1 MKLLTTLSALFII
14 GGSLGWILEL
24 CYRRAA
30 HGKWINPGFLTG
42 PCLPLYGSGVLL
54 LYGFCS
60 LDLSFIKSDALRKI
74 VLILILAVVLTGIEY
89 VTGIVFT
96 TVFHVKLWDYS
107 SRPGNIQG
115 IICPLFSLIWGL
127 IGAAYALF
135 IHPYLV
141 SFIDW
146 LSLNP
151 IYNFFFG
158 IYLGVLIVD
167 VFYSF
172 HLVRKIKAFADE
184 QQLLVRYE
192 SLKLSIAERAE
203 KIKAKRNFAFAFRSP
218 VSLREE
224 FESYLES
231 LKEKGIKP
239 LKIRK
244 K

>member
-1 MKLLTTLSALFII
+1 M
-14 GGSLGWILEL
+14 
-24 CYRRAA
+24 
-30 HGKWINPGFLTG
+30 
-42 PCLPLYGSGVLL
+42 
-54 LYGFCS
+54 
-60 LDLSFIKSDALRKI
+60 
-74 VLILILAVVLTGIEY
+74 
-89 VTGIVFT
+89 
-96 TVFHVKLWDYS
+96 
-107 SRPGNIQG
+107 
-115 IICPLFSLIWGL
+115 
-127 IGAAYALF
+127 
-135 IHPYLV
+135 
-141 SFIDW
+141 
-146 LSLNP
+146 
-151 IYNFFFG
+151 
-158 IYLGVLIVD
+158 D